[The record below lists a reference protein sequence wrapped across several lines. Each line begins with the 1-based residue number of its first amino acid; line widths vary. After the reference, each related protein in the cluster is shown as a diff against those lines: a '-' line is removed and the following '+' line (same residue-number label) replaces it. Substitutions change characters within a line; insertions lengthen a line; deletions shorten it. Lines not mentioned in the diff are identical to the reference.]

1 MNRAELIL
9 FACPAILAPMLLV
22 SNPTHAK
29 EIVVQS
35 SDPVA
40 STSATPVYEIVFE
53 QQTPASPTPQVDA
66 IAGYGCNCS
75 SESPML
81 EFTDQE
87 SDASIE
93 RYGCDCAGCLNALR
107 QLQGKLP
114 LL

>member
-1 MNRAELIL
+1 MNRAKLIL
-9 FACPAILAPMLLV
+9 FACPAILAPMLVV
-22 SNPTHAK
+22 SNPVYAK

-35 SDPVA
+35 SDTVA

-53 QQTPASPTPQVDA
+53 QQPPASPTAQVDA
-66 IAGYGCNCS
+66 IASYGCNCS

-87 SDASIE
+87 SDAAID